1 MEKAEYLIK
10 GSKVAL
16 RLWDEKD
23 VHDKPSHSRDY
34 ETAGYVLEGTA
45 TLDLDGKKHELKTGD
60 SYLVPAGVKHT
71 YDISGHFRCI
81 EATSV

>member
-1 MEKAEYLIK
+1 METAKHLIK

-16 RLWDEKD
+16 RLWDETN
-23 VHDKPSHSRDY
+23 VHDKAPVSRDY

-45 TLDLDGKKHELKTGD
+45 TLELNGKKQTLNQGD
-60 SYLVPAGVKHT
+60 SYLVPAGVTHT
-71 YDISGHFRCI
+71 YEIPGHFRAI